1 MECMRGKTSWQ
12 FVVGSWWLLLML
24 LLPCFIQAQT
34 NLIPDSSFIHYR
46 GCPAEFNQFYLLQYW
61 YRPTEGTPDVFS
73 NCNVKTT
80 PEPEGKKKKS
90 EPNPESTQKAEIPV
104 NDIGF
109 QYPHSGNS
117 YAGLAAYASINKE
130 YAEYMSVKL
139 LEPLKKG
146 AKYRLRM
153 FVSLADKSFYYGS
166 NLHAIFLT
174 DNSTLPTKRPMLG
187 YNTESIKGRPDITFD
202 LTTFTDTVNW
212 LPVEGSFTALGGE
225 NYVVLGAFGVP
236 ACKGKFPAKDKT
248 TGVVTDRK
256 PYTYYYIDDVSLSIT
271 QSAETPPVVVK
282 ADPLSGRPFAIPNLY
297 FATDKWDILHKSYP
311 SLDSVAGYL
320 KTLAGYRVEVGGHTD
335 DVGSD
340 EHNMK
345 LSENRAKA
353 VADYLISKGVHHS
366 IISSWGY
373 GETSPIGTNKEQN
386 RRVEIKLVRQRH

>member
-1 MECMRGKTSWQ
+1 MECMRGKSSWL
-12 FVVGSWWLLLML
+12 FAVTGYLLMFS
-24 LLPCFIQAQT
+24 LLPCLVHAQ
-34 NLIPDSSFIHYR
+34 NLIPDSSFVHYR
-46 GCPAEFNQFYLLQYW
+46 GCPAEFNQFYLLHYW

-90 EPNPESTQKAEIPV
+90 EPNPESTQKAEIPI

-130 YAEYMSVKL
+130 YAEYMCVKL

-146 AKYRLRM
+146 VKYRLGM

-202 LTTFTDTVNW
+202 LTTFTDTVKW
-212 LPVEGSFTALGGE
+212 LPVEGTFTAQGGE
-225 NYVVLGAFGVP
+225 NYVVIGAFGVP
-236 ACKGKFPAKDKT
+236 TCKGKFPAKDKA

-256 PYTYYYIDDVSLSIT
+256 PYTYYYIDDVSLT
-271 QSAETPPVVVK
+271 VVDVPAEPIKTPSVISLDK
-282 ADPLSGRPFAIPNLY
+282 AFIIPNLY
-297 FATDKWDILHKSYP
+297 FDIDKWDILPKSYA

-320 KTLAGYRVEVGGHTD
+320 KTLVGFSVEVGGHTD

-353 VADYLISKGVHHS
+353 IADYLISNGVHHS
-366 IISSWGY
+366 IVSSWGY
-373 GETSPIGTNKEQN
+373 GETSPISTNKDLN
-386 RRVEIKLVRQRH
+386 RRVEIKLVRQAH

>member
-1 MECMRGKTSWQ
+1 
-12 FVVGSWWLLLML
+12 
-24 LLPCFIQAQT
+24 
-34 NLIPDSSFIHYR
+34 
-46 GCPAEFNQFYLLQYW
+46 
-61 YRPTEGTPDVFS
+61 
-73 NCNVKTT
+73 
-80 PEPEGKKKKS
+80 
-90 EPNPESTQKAEIPV
+90 
-104 NDIGF
+104 
-109 QYPHSGNS
+109 
-117 YAGLAAYASINKE
+117 
-130 YAEYMSVKL
+130 
-139 LEPLKKG
+139 
-146 AKYRLRM
+146 M

-202 LTTFTDTVNW
+202 LTTFTDTAYW

-236 ACKGKFPAKDKT
+236 TYKGKFPAKDKT

-256 PYTYYYIDDVSLSIT
+256 PYTYYYIDDVSLTIT
-271 QSAETPPVVVK
+271 QPAETPPVAVK
-282 ADPLSGRPFAIPNLY
+282 ADPLSGTPFAIPNLY
-297 FATDKWDILHKSYP
+297 FATDKWDILSKSYP

-320 KTLAGYRVEVGGHTD
+320 KTLVGYRVEVGGHTD
-335 DVGSD
+335 DVGTD

-366 IISSWGY
+366 IVSSWGY
-373 GETSPIGTNKEQN
+373 GETSPIGTNKDLN